1 MAENFL
7 SVAKHLFLFLFQ
19 KKLKKLLFLIKTEL
33 NSPFPSLKL
42 LICNQGIRL
51 KSAYWQLLISFSKV
65 VIRN

>member
-7 SVAKHLFLFLFQ
+7 SVAKHLFLFLFHVA
-19 KKLKKLLFLIKTEL
+19 KKTVVLIKTEL

-65 VIRN
+65 AIRN